1 MIKWKDEYS
10 IGIDRIDDEH
20 KQLVKIA
27 NKAYEVINNDF
38 YTDKYDKIVEILKE
52 LEDYTVFHF
61 NDEEDYMQQVGYK
74 KFFSHKIEHEEFIQK
89 IKNVDL
95 NKMDYNQDKYLLE
108 IVNFIVDWLVKHI
121 LEKDKLIIS
130 EV

>member
-10 IGIDRIDDEH
+10 IGVDRIDDEH
-20 KQLVKIA
+20 KQLVEIA
-27 NKAYEVINNDF
+27 NKAYEVLNNDL

-130 EV
+130 EE

>member
-20 KQLVKIA
+20 KKLVEIA
-27 NKAYEVINNDF
+27 NRAYEILNNNF
-38 YTDKYDKIVEILKE
+38 YIDKYDKIVEILKE

-61 NDEEDYMQQVGYK
+61 NDEENYMRQIGYK

-89 IKNVDL
+89 IKSVDL
-95 NKMDYNQDKYLLE
+95 NKIDYNQDKYLLE
-108 IVNFIVDWLVKHI
+108 IINFIVDWLVKHI
-121 LEKDKLIIS
+121 LEKDKLIVS
-130 EV
+130 DK

>member
-10 IGIDRIDDEH
+10 IGVDRIDDEH

-27 NKAYEVINNDF
+27 NKAYEVLNNDL

-130 EV
+130 EE

>member
-10 IGIDRIDDEH
+10 IGVDRIDDEH

-27 NKAYEVINNDF
+27 NKAYEVLNNDF

-74 KFFSHKIEHEEFIQK
+74 KFFSHKIEHDEFIQK

-130 EV
+130 EE

>member
-10 IGIDRIDDEH
+10 IGVDRIDYEH
-20 KQLVKIA
+20 KKLVEIA
-27 NKAYEVINNDF
+27 NKAYEVLNNDF
-38 YTDKYDKIVEILKE
+38 YTDKYDKIVEILRE

-61 NDEEDYMQQVGYK
+61 NDEEDYMQEIGYR

-89 IKNVDL
+89 IENIDL
-95 NKMDYNQDKYLLE
+95 NQIDHDQDKYLLE

-121 LEKDKLIIS
+121 LENDKLIIS
-130 EV
+130 QD

>member
-10 IGIDRIDDEH
+10 IGVDRIDDEH

-27 NKAYEVINNDF
+27 NKAYEVLNNDL

-74 KFFSHKIEHEEFIQK
+74 KFFSHKIEHDEFIQK

-130 EV
+130 EE

>member
-10 IGIDRIDDEH
+10 IGVDRIDDEH

-27 NKAYEVINNDF
+27 NKAYEVLNNDF

-130 EV
+130 EE